1 MSIKDVIFIVSAVAF
16 IRYLYRREL
25 LDRVIKNI
33 SLVLFILT
41 VWLVLIIF
49 TWRVM
54 VFFGVP
60 EPAAIIAEILGGRI
74 CSFWFWLRCFIIK
87 NKKLDVLNLI

>member
-33 SLVLFILT
+33 SLVLFIL
-41 VWLVLIIF
+41 
-49 TWRVM
+49 
-54 VFFGVP
+54 
-60 EPAAIIAEILGGRI
+60 
-74 CSFWFWLRCFIIK
+74 
-87 NKKLDVLNLI
+87 NLI

>member
-60 EPAAIIAEILGGRI
+60 EPAAIIAEILGGAYLQFLVLA
-74 CSFWFWLRCFIIK
+74 SVFYY
-87 NKKLDVLNLI
+87 KK